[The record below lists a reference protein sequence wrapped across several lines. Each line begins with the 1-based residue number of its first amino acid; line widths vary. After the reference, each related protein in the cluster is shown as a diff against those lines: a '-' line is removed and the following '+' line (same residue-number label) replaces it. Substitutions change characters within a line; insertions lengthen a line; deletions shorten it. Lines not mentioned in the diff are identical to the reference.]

1 MAVINSTQYAG
12 EVNLEY
18 IKIYSSEGV
27 FADITDIV
35 VSINIFEDIFS
46 TAMTCNL
53 VVVDNLNLIEKLP
66 IIGQEFVEM
75 KLSTPQLNETADSVI
90 EKKFVINTIA
100 SRESISVGAQAYSF
114 ELSTQDSIVNR
125 KTRVSKSY
133 TGSISDTV
141 FDILRNELGSLQDI
155 NVEPTLGIRKIV
167 VPNNH
172 PYTIINQLK
181 KEAISKE
188 YGSPHYVFFENK
200 LGLNFTSLQ
209 SLYNEG
215 VRAKLHSGD
224 KDSDISIFLQSTK

>member
-66 IIGQEFVEM
+66 ILGQEFVEM
-75 KLSTPQLNETADSVI
+75 KLSSPQSNETADSVI
-90 EKKFVINTIA
+90 EKRFVINTIA
-100 SRESISVGAQAYSF
+100 SREGISVGAQAYSF

-133 TGSISDTV
+133 TGSISGTV
-141 FDILRNELGSLQDI
+141 F
-155 NVEPTLGIRKIV
+155 
-167 VPNNH
+167 
-172 PYTIINQLK
+172 
-181 KEAISKE
+181 
-188 YGSPHYVFFENK
+188 F
-200 LGLNFTSLQ
+200 
-209 SLYNEG
+209 
-215 VRAKLHSGD
+215 
-224 KDSDISIFLQSTK
+224 